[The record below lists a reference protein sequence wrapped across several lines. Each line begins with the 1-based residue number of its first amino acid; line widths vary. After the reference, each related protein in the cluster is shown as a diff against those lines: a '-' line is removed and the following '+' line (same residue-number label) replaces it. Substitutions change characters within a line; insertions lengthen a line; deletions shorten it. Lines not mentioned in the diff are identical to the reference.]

1 MKKLSFLAIAALGLL
16 FAACSSDKDVA
27 DQGGNPLVDAGVGY
41 FKVNLNL
48 PTQPVTRAWV
58 ESEQLDDGLD
68 SEYAVDNVTLI
79 LFGGADEASAQVI
92 QVNTLSNTW
101 TAVGNT
107 TDQVT
112 TKHEEVV
119 TLTEAAASATNLY
132 ALAVINAAGIID
144 ANGANAISI
153 KGTPKANATL
163 ADIRDEVA
171 KLTSYSD
178 NNKFINS
185 NGHIFMT
192 NAVLSNTPGGTSD
205 PTASPTLHV
214 LAPVNKT
221 FIYETQAAAEAGTAA
236 TDIYVERGLAKV
248 TLTPATTLSVAAD
261 IKKGTTSP
269 TVTFEGW
276 CLDNINARSYI
287 VRKVPAVETGVFAW
301 NYFNT
306 KAGGDKYRFVG
317 FAPVDNVYGTSA
329 AGYRTYW
336 ALDPNYNETAA
347 AGDLLSPAAANF
359 EATIIAN
366 KEKTGNNYPQYC
378 YENTFDVQRQMYS
391 QTTSA
396 IIKVTFSGGTFY
408 TVGADRKTLYDEAGV
423 GTLIANALMA
433 QGEFTTYL
441 AAHHATGITEVTTAD
456 LTISWS
462 TDAAGAVVINDITIR
477 KEVFDDDAAK
487 SLKTDISP
495 TLLATVQA
503 QVANIKR
510 YLGGATYYG
519 VRIKHFGDDLTPWN
533 SGELTTAPAE
543 PNIETIYP
551 GAGDDRN
558 AAYLGRYSVVRNNWY
573 DLQITGVLKIG
584 SPTPEDVKIP
594 DHPDDELEDAFIKA
608 RINILSWAKRTQNW
622 ALK

>member
-1 MKKLSFLAIAALGLL
+1 MQFETESARSRISCGISTVESSELSF
-16 FAACSSDKDVA
+16 S
-27 DQGGNPLVDAGVGY
+27 
-41 FKVNLNL
+41 
-48 PTQPVTRAWV
+48 
-58 ESEQLDDGLD
+58 
-68 SEYAVDNVTLI
+68 
-79 LFGGADEASAQVI
+79 
-92 QVNTLSNTW
+92 
-101 TAVGNT
+101 
-107 TDQVT
+107 
-112 TKHEEVV
+112 
-119 TLTEAAASATNLY
+119 
-132 ALAVINAAGIID
+132 
-144 ANGANAISI
+144 
-153 KGTPKANATL
+153 
-163 ADIRDEVA
+163 
-171 KLTSYSD
+171 
-178 NNKFINS
+178 
-185 NGHIFMT
+185 
-192 NAVLSNTPGGTSD
+192 
-205 PTASPTLHV
+205 
-214 LAPVNKT
+214 
-221 FIYETQAAAEAGTAA
+221 
-236 TDIYVERGLAKV
+236 
-248 TLTPATTLSVAAD
+248 
-261 IKKGTTSP
+261 
-269 TVTFEGW
+269 
-276 CLDNINARSYI
+276 
-287 VRKVPAVETGVFAW
+287 TGVFAW

-347 AGDLLSPAAANF
+347 AGDLLSPAAADF
-359 EATIIAN
+359 EATITGN
-366 KEKTGNNYPQYC
+366 KTKTGDSNPQYC

-477 KEVFDDDAAK
+477 KEVFNDNKAK
-487 SLKTDISP
+487 SLKTDISA
-495 TLLATVQA
+495 TLLNTVQA

-510 YLGGATYYG
+510 YLGGDTYYG

-533 SGELTTAPAE
+533 SGELSTAPAE
-543 PNIETIYP
+543 PYIETIYP

>member
-1 MKKLSFLAIAALGLL
+1 MKKFSFLAMAALGLL

-27 DQGGNPLVDAGVGY
+27 DNGGNPLVDAGVGY

-48 PTQPVTRAWV
+48 PTLPVTRTWV
-58 ESEQLDDGLD
+58 ESEQLDDGLPA
-68 SEYAVDNVTLI
+68 EYAVDNVTLI
-79 LFGGADEASAQVI
+79 LFGGDDEASAQVI
-92 QVNTLSNTW
+92 QVNTLSNSW
-101 TAVGNT
+101 TDVGT
-107 TDQVT
+107 STDQVT

-119 TLTEAAASATNLY
+119 TLTEAAAGAKNLY

-144 ANGANAISI
+144 ADGSTGIKINGTS
-153 KGTPKANATL
+153 KANAKL
-163 ADIRDEVA
+163 EDIRAEVTKITA
-171 KLTSYSD
+171 YSEG
-178 NNKFINS
+178 NKFINS

-192 NAVLSNTPGGTSD
+192 NAVLSNTPGGTSN

-221 FIYETQAAAEAGTAA
+221 FIYETQAAAAAGTAA

-248 TLTPATTLSVAAD
+248 TLTPAATLSVASG

-276 CLDNINARSYI
+276 CLDNINSRSYI

-306 KAGGDKYRFVG
+306 KASGDKYRFVG
-317 FAPVDNVYGTSA
+317 FAPVDNVYSTSA

-336 ALDPNYNETAA
+336 ALDPNYNENATE
-347 AGDLLSPAAANF
+347 GDLLSPAAAAF
-359 EATIIAN
+359 ETTITAN
-366 KEKTGNNYPQYC
+366 KTKTGNTYPQYC
-378 YENTFDVQRQMYS
+378 YENTFDVDRQMYS

-408 TVGADRKTLYDEAGV
+408 TVGADRKTLYDEEGV

-441 AAHHATGITEVTTAD
+441 AAHHATGVTEVTTGD
-456 LTISWS
+456 LTINWN

-477 KEVFDDDAAK
+477 KEVFEDDAAK
-487 SLKTDISP
+487 SLKTDISA
-495 TLLATVQA
+495 TLLNTVQA

-510 YLGGATYYG
+510 YLGGDTYYG

-533 SGELTTAPAE
+533 SGELETKPAE
-543 PNIETIYP
+543 PSIETIYP
-551 GAGDDRN
+551 GAGDARN

-573 DLQITGVLKIG
+573 DLEISGVLKIG
-584 SPTPEDVKIP
+584 SPTPGDVKIP

-608 RINILSWAKRTQNW
+608 RINILSWAKRPQSW
-622 ALK
+622 QLK